1 MLNNETIKTTRQKIE
16 TLYLLLS
23 FDTIYAIP
31 NINNYLKSLDS
42 ELILSIKGLLDIARF
57 LKISREVKDYFFSDK
72 ESMNDEYELLYNY
85 FNNLYSNPNL
95 ENNIFEKIIDEEN
108 VADTASSKLNSLR
121 RNRRKLEQ
129 DIKDK
134 LNSFIHSSNYSK
146 YIMDSI
152 ITIRNDRYVIPIKE
166 EYKNSIKGFI
176 HDVSS
181 SGSTVYIEPLSVF
194 EINNS
199 INNVKIEEN
208 IEIEKILTDL
218 SNSLSLILENLKN
231 NIRS

>member
-1 MLNNETIKTTRQKIE
+1 MEKYTKKLEYDKVINILSEYCNTYIGKELCSKLQPNFNFNEVTKLLSQTDE
-16 TLYLLLS
+16 ACLLLVKKGNLPLN
-23 FDTIYAIP
+23 AIP

-121 RNRRKLEQ
+121 Q
-129 DIKDK
+129 IK
-134 LNSFIHSSNYSK
+134 FFY
-146 YIMDSI
+146 
-152 ITIRNDRYVIPIKE
+152 T
-166 EYKNSIKGFI
+166 F
-176 HDVSS
+176 
-181 SGSTVYIEPLSVF
+181 F
-194 EINNS
+194 
-199 INNVKIEEN
+199 
-208 IEIEKILTDL
+208 
-218 SNSLSLILENLKN
+218 
-231 NIRS
+231 